1 MTSVRL
7 VTTVMAAVTVALVVV
22 PAMDR
27 ALAQGNSTALG
38 TLQTVAT
45 SVEGGSAAGPSEA
58 EAPTASPEAEPTSN
72 PSSDHTADQPA
83 DHTADPTTPGHA
95 ASSAPRRAPARA
107 HAPGRKVVYLTIDDG
122 PGEATPQVLDILA
135 RHGVAATFFVIGEHV
150 AEHPQM
156 LERIRDEGHLVGNH
170 TWTHPWLTK
179 LSPAGIRSE
188 LGRTETVTGGTRC
201 MRAPGGLTNPAVT
214 EAAND
219 LGLALVDWTADSRDW
234 EQPGVAAITRNVLD
248 NLSPGGTILL
258 HDGGG
263 PRTQTVAALDGL
275 LTTLTRSGYVF
286 ETIPECR

>member
-72 PSSDHTADQPA
+72 PSSAQTTDHA
-83 DHTADPTTPGHA
+83 ADPTTPGHA